1 LFYQLKRMKHSI
13 LLIAALLIGLSLY
26 AQTRVQGSVKDK
38 RGRIIAGAN
47 ISIKGS
53 YDGTTSDSAGNFS
66 FKTYEKGAVM
76 LVANNIGFKMEEVP
90 VTIGKDTLVVDFLL
104 KEEINELSAVVITA
118 GTFEAS
124 DKKKGTVLKP
134 LDIATTAG
142 ANADISATIQTLPGA
157 QKVGEQEGLFIRGGS
172 AEEAKIIIDGSVV
185 NNFFYSSVP
194 GISQRGRFS
203 PFLFSGTVFSSGG
216 YSALYGQALSSVL
229 SLESIDIPERSE
241 IQVGI
246 SPIFLSAG
254 FQQVANN
261 KKSSFGL
268 SYNWVNLTLYQKLV
282 PQAPDFFNAPSFHTV
297 DANYRFKTKKN
308 GMFKIYAYF
317 NSGDLGVRNPSLDS
331 IGLKNA
337 FSLKNRNFFT
347 NMSFRQFLGKGWK
360 LNTVA
365 SVSYNKD
372 NINTEVQNQQ
382 NEKIPVVNIPVIDY
396 TNFNLDARQWMVQA
410 RAVLDK
416 RFGALNTI
424 RFGAEVWNNADSA
437 KYTNLAG
444 TFPTKISDFYT
455 AIFAESDLYLSNN
468 VAFRP
473 GIRIEHSGLLNRW
486 NIAPRAA
493 LSYKLDKNSQ
503 FSIDYGVFYQTPERR
518 YLVANSDFSFL
529 RADHYILTY
538 QNLSTNYTFRVQA
551 FYKDYV
557 NLLKTDA
564 AVANAVSTE
573 GVGYAQGVELFW
585 RDKKTFKNFD
595 YWISYSYLDSKRNYN
610 NYPTAAMPTFAAN
623 HSGSL
628 VLKKFWVKQMFG
640 VNWSWNW
647 STGRPYYDPNNAK
660 TDFLTDRT
668 IFYSTNNFSVNWLPK
683 LGKANTV
690 VVLGINNVFN
700 ETQIFG
706 YNYSNRLRDPQGLL
720 IREAVIP
727 PAPRS
732 FFLGIFLSWG
742 VDRTQQ
748 NINGNL

>member
-1 LFYQLKRMKHSI
+1 MFYQLKRMKHSI

-382 NEKIPVVNIPVIDY
+382 NERIPVVNIPVIDY

>member
-1 LFYQLKRMKHSI
+1 MFFQLKRMKHSI

-382 NEKIPVVNIPVIDY
+382 NERIPVVNIPVIDY

>member
-1 LFYQLKRMKHSI
+1 MKHSI

-382 NEKIPVVNIPVIDY
+382 NERIPVVNIPVIDY

>member
-229 SLESIDIPERSE
+229 SLESIDLPERSE

-382 NEKIPVVNIPVIDY
+382 NERIPVVNIPVIDY

-518 YLVANSDFSFL
+518 YLIANSDFSFL

>member
-1 LFYQLKRMKHSI
+1 
-13 LLIAALLIGLSLY
+13 
-26 AQTRVQGSVKDK
+26 
-38 RGRIIAGAN
+38 
-47 ISIKGS
+47 
-53 YDGTTSDSAGNFS
+53 
-66 FKTYEKGAVM
+66 
-76 LVANNIGFKMEEVP
+76 
-90 VTIGKDTLVVDFLL
+90 
-104 KEEINELSAVVITA
+104 
-118 GTFEAS
+118 
-124 DKKKGTVLKP
+124 
-134 LDIATTAG
+134 
-142 ANADISATIQTLPGA
+142 
-157 QKVGEQEGLFIRGGS
+157 
-172 AEEAKIIIDGSVV
+172 
-185 NNFFYSSVP
+185 
-194 GISQRGRFS
+194 
-203 PFLFSGTVFSSGG
+203 
-216 YSALYGQALSSVL
+216 
-229 SLESIDIPERSE
+229 
-241 IQVGI
+241 
-246 SPIFLSAG
+246 
-254 FQQVANN
+254 
-261 KKSSFGL
+261 
-268 SYNWVNLTLYQKLV
+268 
-282 PQAPDFFNAPSFHTV
+282 
-297 DANYRFKTKKN
+297 
-308 GMFKIYAYF
+308 
-317 NSGDLGVRNPSLDS
+317 
-331 IGLKNA
+331 
-337 FSLKNRNFFT
+337 
-347 NMSFRQFLGKGWK
+347 
-360 LNTVA
+360 
-365 SVSYNKD
+365 
-372 NINTEVQNQQ
+372 
-382 NEKIPVVNIPVIDY
+382 
-396 TNFNLDARQWMVQA
+396 
-410 RAVLDK
+410 
-416 RFGALNTI
+416 
-424 RFGAEVWNNADSA
+424 
-437 KYTNLAG
+437 
-444 TFPTKISDFYT
+444 
-455 AIFAESDLYLSNN
+455 
-468 VAFRP
+468 
-473 GIRIEHSGLLNRW
+473 
-486 NIAPRAA
+486 
-493 LSYKLDKNSQ
+493 
-503 FSIDYGVFYQTPERR
+503 VFYQTPERR